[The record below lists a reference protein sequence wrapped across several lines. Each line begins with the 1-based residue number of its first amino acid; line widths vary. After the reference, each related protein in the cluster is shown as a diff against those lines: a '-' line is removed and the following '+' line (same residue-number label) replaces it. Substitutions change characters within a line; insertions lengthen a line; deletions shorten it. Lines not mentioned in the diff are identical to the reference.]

1 MPLPNQSRQSNQ
13 QNSVKLQEVTEVII
27 DTAPTMRTCEKEAY
41 TYQIGGRICCA
52 RCQAKSKRTQQQC
65 RSPAIRG
72 KHVCKSHGGFSR
84 GPATQQGRKRCGIV
98 KTVHGRET
106 RSKRAKRR
114 QKLAEL
120 KLIERLAKAAGVMP

>member
-1 MPLPNQSRQSNQ
+1 MRLPNQSRQSNQ

-52 RCQAKSKRTQQQC
+52 RCQAKSKRTQKQC
-65 RSPAIRG
+65 RSPAIKG
-72 KHVCKSHGGFSR
+72 KSVCKIHGGRSV
-84 GPATQQGRKRCGIV
+84 GPKTRQGRKRCSAA
-98 KTVHGRET
+98 KATHGRET
-106 RSKRAKRR
+106 RAIRVKRR

-120 KLIERLAKAAGVMP
+120 KVLEQMAKSTGIL